1 MLNFFCIIL
10 KMKLGFFQS
19 LSPFRLTILTMIK
32 GGSIMQKWKSILIAS
47 STLLFLAACGM
58 EPADDTESLDDPVEN
73 MEETV
78 DDIEEEVDE
87 LDEEK

>member
-1 MLNFFCIIL
+1 
-10 KMKLGFFQS
+10 
-19 LSPFRLTILTMIK
+19 
-32 GGSIMQKWKSILIAS
+32 MQKWKSILIAS